1 MKQPEVK
8 KSTLFLQAYRGI
20 ETISLALVSAFLF
33 NVHRHK
39 QAIWNLCLNKSLIT
53 ISCFSSL
60 DDQIEQ
66 FETNSETSL
75 F

>member
-8 KSTLFLQAYRGI
+8 KSTLFLQAYRSI

-53 ISCFSSL
+53 ISTL
-60 DDQIEQ
+60 DEQIEQ